1 LARIGLCSAYNAK
14 QCKSYRETIVDNM
27 YIRKV
32 FRPLGIVI
40 VSLTLVTMIVSA
52 SALGSSLAQ
61 GEQKFSSNMTDKE
74 EVVGVHSPE
83 IGFEENIDSVNGTVQ
98 RSEMTYPTMEAGMVE
113 NQTVTTIKHNTTQ
126 FQQIDNSQFKKA
138 PEFAQI
144 SGYINTPNNNS
155 PITLSS
161 LKGKVVLAYI
171 WTYTCINSIR
181 PMPYIDDWNQ
191 KYSDKGLV
199 TVGVHSPEFEFE
211 KNHANVKDAVK
222 RFGITYPVI
231 IDSDHG
237 TWNAYENN
245 YWPRFYLIDTQGYIR
260 YDHIGEGDYN
270 QIEKAIQSLVAERAF
285 LMGAKE
291 ISFNKKPTTLIN
303 PASLYYVD
311 LGQRITPEIYV
322 GYNTARTPLGNP
334 EGFKPDQTVSYSIPS
349 NTNFKPSIVYLQ
361 GKWKNNP
368 DSMELQSDTGRIAL
382 LYYAKSLNIIAGG
395 KGEGTVSND
404 NDDKLGAGGYGQAA
418 GNSTSYIS
426 DKSLGQDLSSDGSF
440 RIDGQRLYNL
450 AIHNNYAAHYILI
463 DIKGKGFQFYTFT
476 FG

>member
-1 LARIGLCSAYNAK
+1 MMEKERKNGAELTMNRDNITASVMAMTVVVAVIIGFTIYFNNPILNQAWSAQQQK
-14 QCKSYRETIVDNM
+14 DK
-27 YIRKV
+27 
-32 FRPLGIVI
+32 G
-40 VSLTLVTMIVSA
+40 LVV
-52 SALGSSLAQ
+52 G
-61 GEQKFSSNMTDKE
+61 
-74 EVVGVHSPE
+74 GVHSPE
-83 IGFEENIDSVNGTVQ
+83 FEFEKNYTNMKRAAQTRITH
-98 RSEMTYPTMEAGMVE
+98 PAIEAGMVE
-113 NQTVTTIKHNTTQ
+113 NQNHTITTIKLNTTQ
-126 FQQIDNSQFKKA
+126 LQQIDKSQFTKA

-161 LKGKVVLAYI
+161 LKGKVVLVYI

-191 KYSDKGLV
+191 KYSKKGLV
-199 TVGVHSPEFEFE
+199 IVGVHSPEFGFE
-211 KNHANVKDAVK
+211 KNYANVKDAVQ

-231 IDSDHG
+231 LDSDHG

-260 YDHIGEGDYN
+260 YDHIGEGSYD
-270 QIEKAIQSLVAERAF
+270 QIEKAIQSLVAERAA

-291 ISFNKKPTTLIN
+291 ISFDANPTTLIK
-303 PASLYYVD
+303 PGSLYYID
-311 LGQRITPEIYV
+311 LRQSTTPEIYI

-334 EGFKPDQTVSYSIPS
+334 EGFKPDQIVSYSIPS

-382 LYYAKSLNIIAGG
+382 VYYAKSVNIIAGG
-395 KGEGTVSND
+395 KGEAIVSND
-404 NDDKLGAGGYGQAA
+404 NDYKLGAGGYGHAA
-418 GNSTSYIS
+418 GNSTANIS
-426 DKSLGQDLSSDGSF
+426 DNSLGQDLSSDGSF

-450 AIHNNYAAHYILI
+450 AIHNNYAAHYIVI
-463 DIKGKGFQFYTFT
+463 DVKGKGFQFYTFT